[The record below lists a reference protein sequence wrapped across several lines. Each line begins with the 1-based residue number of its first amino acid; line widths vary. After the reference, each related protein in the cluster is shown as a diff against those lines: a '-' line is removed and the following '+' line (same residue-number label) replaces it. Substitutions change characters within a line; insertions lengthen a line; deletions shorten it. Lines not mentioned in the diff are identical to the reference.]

1 MFIVCSLL
9 LVRHI
14 QVAPALLGHHV
25 RERRAEHSKVDG
37 VLRKPKQVSVSFD
50 HICGRHV
57 AGARRGLVLAPVSFL
72 AAQVASVD
80 LLGDSLPLVFLAH
93 VEQSPEQLHVSL
105 AELGRSQQFSVKL
118 VGQSPQRRLQL
129 RSERHVGAVR
139 HGHVGAGGHRHWHR
153 AQKSHSEI
161 GVGRRPCVSVL
172 ERQHLGRVGPESGQ
186 SSVGRRVRMVGGRRS
201 VRMRRRWVWV
211 GSRRRLV
218 FVVGGAKH
226 G

>member
-25 RERRAEHSKVDG
+25 GERRAEHTKVDG
-37 VLRKPKQVSVSFD
+37 VLRKPKQVLVLFD

-57 AGARRGLVLAPVSFL
+57 AGARRGLVLAPVLLL
-72 AAQVASVD
+72 AAQVALVD
-80 LLGDSLPLVFLAH
+80 LLGDLLPLVFLAH
-93 VEQSPEQLHVSL
+93 VEQLPEQLHVLL
-105 AELGRSQQFSVKL
+105 AELGRLQQFLMKL
-118 VGQSPQRRLQL
+118 VGQLPQRRLQL
-129 RSERHVGAVR
+129 RLERHVGAVR

-153 AQKSHSEI
+153 AQKAHLEI
-161 GVGRRPCVSVL
+161 GVGRRPCVLVL
-172 ERQHLGRVGPESGQ
+172 ERQHLGRVGPELGQ
-186 SSVGRRVRMVGGRRS
+186 SLVGRRIRMVGGRRL
-201 VRMRRRWVWV
+201 VRMRRRRVWV
-211 GSRRRLV
+211 GLRRRLV